1 MGEELMQL
9 YNTMPLAAQQELYN
23 FARFLVFKSSPDYI
37 LKLQKTEQPVSC
49 KREAGIGKDPDFYMA
64 PDFDEP
70 LEDFAEYM

>member
-23 FARFLVFKSSPDYI
+23 FALFLTFRFKESEKIYKPSPKSCFGALKDKISYI
-37 LKLQKTEQPVSC
+37 
-49 KREAGIGKDPDFYMA
+49 A

-70 LEDFAEYM
+70 LEDFADYM